1 MMGGWSSISPNWTSG
16 RPLTQ
21 YIIESLAPHVSAKVA
36 NTCRPNKGGSR
47 VGISLFHA
55 QTISIQVAGECI
67 RVDIHPGK
75 MDIISASDKAL
86 KFSVGSETVKAK
98 DPKHIFHVLGSPL
111 CF

>member
-1 MMGGWSSISPNWTSG
+1 MRKPSPFKWPGN
-16 RPLTQ
+16 
-21 YIIESLAPHVSAKVA
+21 ASAWRQRGQ
-36 NTCRPNKGGSR
+36 T
-47 VGISLFHA
+47 GIHRQSCCFW
-55 QTISIQVAGECI
+55 I
-67 RVDIHPGK
+67 RGHIHPGK